1 IICLLTLTGCSYS
14 RHDSRLSS
22 IAAIVSDYPE
32 EAIRALDSIDRNT
45 LAEDDRHYYDFLT
58 IKARDKA
65 YISHTSDSLYLTVL
79 DYYSQHTDDEL
90 YPEVLYYGGRVYN
103 NIKEYDT
110 SLSFY
115 HKALDILPTSAA
127 SSNKDLKARILCQ
140 TGVLFYCLGLYKE
153 AIQYVKEAIN
163 IRQEIND
170 KKAEF
175 LDLLFLGDIYLNT
188 EDYLEAQDCFR
199 LAYYKSEN
207 LKPELRADARLYLGA
222 AKVWLDEGD
231 SAVIYLR
238 NTPKT
243 VSKNLRNEALI
254 YAACIYYNTGML
266 DSAYHCVSEI
276 IHNKS
281 NSNKLNAYDYLLTTE
296 LRDMIPADSVPIYM
310 ADYLDRL
317 KSSFDTNKN
326 QLAINQQA
334 LHTYLFH
341 EKLRVKAEKRKK
353 FLTWLLTAT
362 ILIAFSL
369 AITALILKL
378 RSHRNFIRLQAV
390 LENITRLKQ
399 QLDKHRENIIDLQIP
414 EINNSEL
421 ELREKLKTQLLD
433 IYNNS
438 PKSYE
443 LPPEIAQHDAYIKL
457 RELIAEEKSL
467 IDTNPLWDELQD
479 MILSISPDFINN
491 LRLLTGGKLSS
502 SDLNTAILIK
512 CGVKPTQMTKLLNRS
527 KGAIVSRRES
537 LCLRIFN
544 EKLGTKVIDGIIRLL

>member
-1 IICLLTLTGCSYS
+1 
-14 RHDSRLSS
+14 
-22 IAAIVSDYPE
+22 
-32 EAIRALDSIDRNT
+32 
-45 LAEDDRHYYDFLT
+45 
-58 IKARDKA
+58 
-65 YISHTSDSLYLTVL
+65 
-79 DYYSQHTDDEL
+79 
-90 YPEVLYYGGRVYN
+90 
-103 NIKEYDT
+103 
-110 SLSFY
+110 
-115 HKALDILPTSAA
+115 
-127 SSNKDLKARILCQ
+127 
-140 TGVLFYCLGLYKE
+140 
-153 AIQYVKEAIN
+153 
-163 IRQEIND
+163 
-170 KKAEF
+170 
-175 LDLLFLGDIYLNT
+175 
-188 EDYLEAQDCFR
+188 
-199 LAYYKSEN
+199 
-207 LKPELRADARLYLGA
+207 
-222 AKVWLDEGD
+222 
-231 SAVIYLR
+231 
-238 NTPKT
+238 
-243 VSKNLRNEALI
+243 
-254 YAACIYYNTGML
+254 
-266 DSAYHCVSEI
+266 
-276 IHNKS
+276 
-281 NSNKLNAYDYLLTTE
+281 
-296 LRDMIPADSVPIYM
+296 
-310 ADYLDRL
+310 
-317 KSSFDTNKN
+317 
-326 QLAINQQA
+326 
-334 LHTYLFH
+334 
-341 EKLRVKAEKRKK
+341 
-353 FLTWLLTAT
+353 